1 MRNTSEASRSA
12 YGRLTSAIASLSAP
26 SGSSNPGRSDSWNS
40 DSVVERL
47 LVNALIVGGIAG
59 IFMLDVFRPLG
70 FVVWMLYLLPLWLS
84 VRLAQR
90 RPSSVGLV
98 GLTSVILVVAGFWL
112 EPSGKSPWTSS
123 ANRATGIIVI
133 GLNTVLLQRLMRQ
146 RETILRNEEELRD
159 FVEGASVGLH
169 WVGLDG
175 TILWANQAA
184 LNLLGYAAEEY
195 IEHSIREFHA
205 DLDIADDL
213 VQRLGKGETLYN
225 YEARL
230 RCKSG
235 VIRHVSIAAN
245 ASWRGKRF
253 SHSRCFIRDI
263 SAQKEAE
270 VLHARLAAIVTHS
283 GDAIVS
289 FAPDGVI
296 DTWNKAA
303 ERLLWWTEME
313 SIGRPESMF
322 VPDDRLPESRELIRT
337 VLLGQP
343 VREFDTQRK
352 RKNGSLVDVSITM
365 SPVLVENRLL
375 SICEIIHDNTKR
387 KRNERALREANK
399 ELEAFSY
406 SVSHDLRAPLR
417 SINGFAKILAEDFGP
432 SLPPEAKR
440 HLHVIQKGAGRMG
453 ELIDDLLE
461 FSRLSRSALD
471 RQAVDVERV
480 IREVWGELR
489 RQDQVQSAELV
500 VGDLPKCLAD
510 RKLIKQVWVNLL
522 SNALKY
528 SRPRREPRIEIGWRD
543 DEQQPGNVVYWIRD
557 NGVGF
562 DQQYVSKLFGVFQRL
577 HRTEDF
583 EGTGVGLA
591 LVHRIVQRHGGRVWA
606 EGRLEEGATFYF
618 TLERIYE
625 LDGANQHLG
634 LVGRGQ

>member
-1 MRNTSEASRSA
+1 MNNGSEASRSA
-12 YGRLTSAIASLSAP
+12 YRRLTSAIESLSAP
-26 SGSSNPGRSDSWNS
+26 SGASNPGRNDTWNS
-40 DSVVERL
+40 GSAVERL
-47 LVNALIVGGIAG
+47 FVTALIVGGVAG
-59 IFMLDVFRPLG
+59 IFMLDVFTPAG
-70 FVVWMLYLLPLWLS
+70 FVVWMLYLLPLWLTA
-84 VRLAQR
+84 RLAER
-90 RPSSVGLV
+90 RPSSVSLV
-98 GLTSVILVVAGFWL
+98 GVVSVILVVAGFWL
-112 EPSGKSPWTSS
+112 SPPDIDPWISV

-133 GLNTVLLQRLMRQ
+133 GLNTVLLQRLIRQ

-169 WVGLDG
+169 WVELDG

-195 IEHSIREFHA
+195 IGHSIREFHA

-235 VIRHVSIAAN
+235 VVRHVSIAAN

-270 VLHARLAAIVTHS
+270 VLQARLAAIVTHS
-283 GDAIVS
+283 EDAIIS

-296 DTWNKAA
+296 DIWNKAA

-313 SIGRPESMF
+313 SVGRSQSMF
-322 VPDDRLPESRELIRT
+322 VPDDRLPESQELIRT

-352 RKNGSLVDVSITM
+352 RKDGSLVDVSITM

-417 SINGFAKILAEDFGP
+417 AINGFAKVLSEDFGS

-461 FSRLSRSALD
+461 FSRLSRSTLD
-471 RQAVDVERV
+471 RQVVDLQRV

-489 RQDQVQSAELV
+489 RQDQVQTAELAV
-500 VGDLPKCLAD
+500 EDLPRCRAD
-510 RKLIKQVWVNLL
+510 RLLIKQVWMNLL

-528 SRPRREPRIEIGWRD
+528 SRPRHEPRIEIGWRE

-577 HRTEDF
+577 HRAEDF

-591 LVHRIVQRHGGRVWA
+591 LVHRIVHRHGGRVWA
-606 EGRLEEGATFYF
+606 EGRLDEGATFYF
-618 TLERIYE
+618 TLERVHE
-625 LDGANQHLG
+625 QDGAGQHLG
-634 LVGRGQ
+634 LVGRG